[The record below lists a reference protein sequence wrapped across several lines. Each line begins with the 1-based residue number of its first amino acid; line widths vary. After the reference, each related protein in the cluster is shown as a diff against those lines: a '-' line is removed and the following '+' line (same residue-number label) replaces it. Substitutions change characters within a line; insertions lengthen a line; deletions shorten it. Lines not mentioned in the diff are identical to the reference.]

1 VINQRTRF
9 SSIWHMALGVACVAI
24 LGACATSS
32 PASLQYTGPPET
44 EPAATLINQGAMGTT
59 TTSCQLPGTS
69 HVCLAW
75 VSGVDNLRTDFS
87 YRPSAAHFRVSP
99 GLHTLALGC
108 NTWSGGP
115 AFFGG
120 IKTTIKSFQ
129 GMLEASRTY
138 YVRCEKH
145 ENDATIWLSDSATG
159 AALAG
164 FQPLVQ

>member
-1 VINQRTRF
+1 MIDQRTCCSRLRCA
-9 SSIWHMALGVACVAI
+9 ALGFGCVAI
-24 LGACATSS
+24 LSACATSR
-32 PASLQYTGPPET
+32 PPSLQYKGPPET

-99 GLHTLALGC
+99 GLHTLTLGC

-120 IKTTIKSFQ
+120 MKTTMKSFQ

-145 ENDATIWLSDSATG
+145 ENDAKIWLAASATG
-159 AALAG
+159 AAIAG
-164 FQPLVQ
+164 FQPLVP

>member
-1 VINQRTRF
+1 VLNKMTLCSNMWRV
-9 SSIWHMALGVACVAI
+9 ALGVGCGAI

-32 PASLQYTGPPET
+32 PTSLQYTGPPET

-59 TTSCQLPGTS
+59 TTSCQLPGSS

-99 GLHTLALGC
+99 GRHTLALGC
-108 NTWSGGP
+108 NTWGGGP

-120 IKTTIKSFQ
+120 IKTTIESFQ
-129 GMLEASRTY
+129 GTLEASHTY

-145 ENDATIWLSDSATG
+145 ESDATIWLSDSSSG
-159 AALAG
+159 EPLAG
-164 FQPLVQ
+164 FQRLAQ